1 MELHDRFEAVNE
13 EYGKFCNV
21 ENKLSTRPDI
31 HAFILLNEIFPYSRD
46 MVCAASHDVIYLEPD
61 CDQIGKLTDEQIL
74 DLVRCGVMHDE
85 ENESLMMFV

>member
-21 ENKLSTRPDI
+21 ENKLSSRQDL
-31 HAFILLNEIFPYSRD
+31 HAFILLNNIFPDHRD

-61 CDQIGKLTDEQIL
+61 SDQIEKLTDEQIL

-85 ENESLMMFV
+85 ENDSLTMFV